1 MIAPGAD
8 ADSAAAADGAI
19 PVAPRA
25 PDFFMQRRHFLTATA
40 ALAAAPLALGAVR
53 AAPPELIDTNVSLGD
68 WPTRRSWVTRPAD
81 LVAKF
86 RRHGVTSAWTAS
98 FESVLHTDIAGAN
111 ARLAEACSRESAGI
125 LVPFGTVNPTFPDW
139 EDDLRRCRETHRMP
153 GVRLYPNYH
162 GYALDDA
169 RFGRLLELATRLGLL
184 VQVTLTLEDDRSQNP
199 VLTAA
204 PVQPAPLADAI
215 GKVRGARVMLLNGTS
230 RLYGSAVPLVQRL
243 TRSGALFEIATLEGV
258 AGIEGLLQKVPDLRL
273 CFGSHTPYF
282 YFEAALL
289 KLQESDLTAAQLAA
303 VSHAHARAA
312 LKSS

>member
-1 MIAPGAD
+1 MVAPGGD
-8 ADSAAAADGAI
+8 AESAAASVRGISAPPGAL
-19 PVAPRA
+19 
-25 PDFFMQRRHFLTATA
+25 DFFMQRRHFLTGTA
-40 ALAAAPLALGAVR
+40 ALAAVPLALDAAR
-53 AAPPELIDTNVSLGD
+53 AAPSELIDTNVSLGD

-98 FESVLHTDIAGAN
+98 FEGVLHTDIAGAN
-111 ARLAEACSRESAGI
+111 ARLAATCTREGAGI
-125 LVPFGTVNPTFPDW
+125 LVPFGTINPTFPDW
-139 EDDLRRCRETHRMP
+139 EDDLRRCKDTHRMP

-169 RFGRLLELATRLGLL
+169 RFIRLLELARHLDLL
-184 VQVTLTLEDDRSQNP
+184 VQVTLTMEDDRSQNP

-204 PVQPAPLADAI
+204 PVQPAPLAEAI
-215 GKVRGARVMLLNGTS
+215 EKVRGARVMLLNGTS

-258 AGIEGLLQKVPDLRL
+258 AGIEGLLRKVPDLRL

-312 LKSS
+312 LKSP